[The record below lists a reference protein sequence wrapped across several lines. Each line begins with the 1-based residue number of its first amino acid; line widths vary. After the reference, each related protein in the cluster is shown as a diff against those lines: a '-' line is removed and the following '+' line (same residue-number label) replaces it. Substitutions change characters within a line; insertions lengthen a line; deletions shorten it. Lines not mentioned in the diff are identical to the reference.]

1 MNTTEKLTGKQ
12 FYTVSEL
19 AEILGCSCKTSR
31 IKFTQLA
38 QRENRK
44 VQIKTFLL
52 DGSVNVKY
60 RMSSSKPY
68 SPGYDCC
75 DASQKSKIT
84 WSELNQHGA
93 KLGNTN
99 YDLLCNLY
107 ELRDKYYTITKLSD
121 LIGIKHISRAIKNLE
136 QSGFIFHRRNNKDN
150 REIKLIGF
158 KPKKGSIKV
167 NTEQPSNLKLINEV
181 FR

>member
-1 MNTTEKLTGKQ
+1 MSTTEKLTGKQ
-12 FYTVSEL
+12 FYTVPEL
-19 AEILGCSCKTSR
+19 AEILGCSCKNAR
-31 IKFTQLA
+31 IKFTRLA
-38 QRENRK
+38 QKENRK
-44 VQIKTFLL
+44 IQIKTFLQN
-52 DGSVNVKY
+52 GNVNVKY
-60 RMSSSKPY
+60 RMSSAKKY
-68 SPGYDCC
+68 SAGYECC
-75 DASQKSKIT
+75 DPAQKSKLT
-84 WSELNQHGA
+84 WSELNQYGA

-107 ELRDKYYTITKLSD
+107 ELRNDYYTLDKLSD

-136 QSGFIFHRRNNKDN
+136 MSGFTFHRRNNKEN

-167 NTEQPSNLKLINEV
+167 NAEQPSNLKLINEV